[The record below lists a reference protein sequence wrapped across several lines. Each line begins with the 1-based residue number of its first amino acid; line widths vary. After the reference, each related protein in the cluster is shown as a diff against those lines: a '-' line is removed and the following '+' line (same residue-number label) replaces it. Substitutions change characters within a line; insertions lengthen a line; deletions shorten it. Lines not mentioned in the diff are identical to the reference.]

1 MVAMIILNM
10 FIGIITKYFEEVH
23 DELKHRVGL
32 CLAAA
37 CQHTAVMLITSL
49 RPLSLSQ
56 DRWKTSTMSWEAE
69 TWISFK
75 SRCMKNRICWGRRR
89 RAVDSKERKR
99 ELENVLALYVDA
111 PSQRSLLLH
120 SSLPPLISICGAVT
134 LQWSASIAKSTS

>member
-23 DELKHRVGL
+23 DELKHRVRL

-37 CQHTAVMLITSL
+37 CQHTAVMPITPL
-49 RPLSLSQ
+49 WPLSLSQ

-111 PSQRSLLLH
+111 RPQLVAFLH

-134 LQWSASIAKSTS
+134 LQWSAWIAKSTS